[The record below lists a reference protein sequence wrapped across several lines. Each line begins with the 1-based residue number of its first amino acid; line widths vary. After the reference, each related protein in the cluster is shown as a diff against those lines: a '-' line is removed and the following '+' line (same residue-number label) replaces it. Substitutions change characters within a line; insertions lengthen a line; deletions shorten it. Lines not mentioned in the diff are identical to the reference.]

1 MKRATNFGNALTVD
15 TLVRESLIFDDMWK
29 ENTLKCKLLA
39 TFAVWSFLL
48 VLV

>member
-1 MKRATNFGNALTVD
+1 MKWEINFGSAQTVD

-29 ENTLKCKLLA
+29 ENTLKWKLLV
-39 TFAVWSFLL
+39 TFAVWFFRL